1 MLRTCRSMCREE
13 NDRTHQMLVLVAL
26 VAIVNYRLHL
36 SVHLLHK
43 HNACPGWSIGQ
54 NGGFGLAI
62 PVVLSSRK
70 DNVFWIFWVGII
82 ILLINVVESSS
93 IWSNFTMQRY
103 RHPTLKVKKKIPQ
116 TNKSYQLQ
124 YHLLLPQLYSK
135 ISPYHQFC
143 RWLEQ

>member
-103 RHPTLKVKKKIPQ
+103 RHPTLKVKKK
-116 TNKSYQLQ
+116 KSPRQINLTSYSTT
-124 YHLLLPQLYSK
+124 YYCHSYTVRSLLT
-135 ISPYHQFC
+135 INFAGG
-143 RWLEQ
+143 